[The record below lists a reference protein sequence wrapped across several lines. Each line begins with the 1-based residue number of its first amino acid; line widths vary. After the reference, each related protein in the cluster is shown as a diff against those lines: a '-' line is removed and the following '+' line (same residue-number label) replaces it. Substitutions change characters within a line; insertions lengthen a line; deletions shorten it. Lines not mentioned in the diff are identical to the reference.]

1 MSTPMTKPFQLPR
14 LLTVDEMAE
23 RLNVC
28 SKTIRRW
35 IAGNELPAHRLG
47 RSVRVA
53 EDDLMAF
60 LGKHRR

>member
-1 MSTPMTKPFQLPR
+1 MAQFRPLPR

-23 RLNVC
+23 RLGVC
-28 SKTIRRW
+28 SRTIRRW
-35 IAGNELPAHRLG
+35 IARNELPAHRLG

-53 EDDLMAF
+53 EDDLLAF

>member
-1 MSTPMTKPFQLPR
+1 MTKPSQLPR
-14 LLTVDEMAE
+14 LLTIDEIVE

-35 IAGNELPAHRLG
+35 IARNELPAHRLG

-53 EDDLMAF
+53 EADLLAF
-60 LGKHRR
+60 LGNHRR

>member
-1 MSTPMTKPFQLPR
+1 MTKPFQLPR
-14 LLTVDEMAE
+14 LLTVDAIAE

-35 IAGNELPAHRLG
+35 ITRNELPVHRLG

-53 EDDLMAF
+53 EADLLAF

>member
-1 MSTPMTKPFQLPR
+1 MPKSPPLPR
-14 LLTVDEMAE
+14 LHAVDAIAE

-35 IAGNELPAHRLG
+35 IARNELPVHRLG

-53 EDDLMAF
+53 EDDLMVF
-60 LGKHRR
+60 LSKHRR